1 MLSHDFTT
9 KLTHINVSTLVKKKK
24 QFSYNFTKK
33 IYTINFQVCSA
44 EKKAFL
50 CFFPS
55 NCTTTQISAVSL
67 VPAFWDVIRRRTML
81 WSPNDKYLPC
91 NRFSV
96 SQNFC
101 NSWKYLS
108 RMYTFDMPA
117 TFCWDEEDD
126 VSITLSSSVFTNFFL
141 FEIGLFAFFSDFSS
155 TCFTTVSSHTTVV
168 LSWFTYKLSCRAVVV
183 EGRDGPVLSTYYTP
197 LAARALR
204 SHWAK

>member
-9 KLTHINVSTLVKKKK
+9 KLTHINVSSSQVKKKKK

-33 IYTINFQVCSA
+33 KYNHFSSLLSR
-44 EKKAFL
+44 KKKPFL

-67 VPAFWDVIRRRTML
+67 VPAFREDVYVYFEVPMTSTYPAIVFRSPKTFVIRG
-81 WSPNDKYLPC
+81 NICQEY
-91 NRFSV
+91 
-96 SQNFC
+96 
-101 NSWKYLS
+101 
-108 RMYTFDMPA
+108 
-117 TFCWDEEDD
+117 
-126 VSITLSSSVFTNFFL
+126 TLSTCLRRFVEMKTTSFPSHYHRLFFTNFF
-141 FEIGLFAFFSDFSS
+141 FSCIFFYSSDFSS